1 MPDMDLNNNFVID
14 VQLMIMYVI
23 EVLMDINVKNVILMT
38 SIVIFKENVIH
49 V

>member
-1 MPDMDLNNNFVID
+1 MDLNNNFVID